1 MVPTDLYIQENDEEM
16 MLLARSLSIY
26 LGPLLSPSPLLS
38 LLFDRRFF
46 PLQTYIALYATH
58 THTRT
63 GRGAVR
69 IDNFEWCGDDGGGGG
84 SGGANRSDS
93 SILPD
98 LKVTIKQ

>member
-26 LGPLLSPSPLLS
+26 LWPLLSPSPLLS

-58 THTRT
+58 THTHERAEEQSGLTILNGVVMMVAVVVVAVLIDRT
-63 GRGAVR
+63 VV
-69 IDNFEWCGDDGGGGG
+69 FY
-84 SGGANRSDS
+84 
-93 SILPD
+93 L
-98 LKVTIKQ
+98 T